1 MNKNAILQRNNVKV
15 FGSGDQTLVFAHG
28 FGCDQTMWRFVTD
41 TMQHDYTIVTF
52 DYVGS
57 GQSDLTAFTS
67 HRYGTLDGYAQ
78 DINEILEA
86 LDLKNI
92 TLIGH
97 SVSSII
103 GMLAAIKAPDRV
115 RQLVMVCPSPY
126 YMNDLPEYEGGF
138 ERSDLE
144 ELIDLMD
151 KNYIGWANYLAPLVM
166 GGRADQHF
174 VEELSTSFC
183 STDPLVAKTFARATF
198 FSDYR
203 SVLPNCNIPT
213 LVLQSHI
220 DSLAS
225 VKVGQYVCDHLPKGQ
240 LSILETEGHCIH
252 MTDHDKVETEIRAFI
267 HADMNAQTKPGAAI
281 G

>member
-1 MNKNAILQRNNVKV
+1 MNSNTIHQRNNVNV
-15 FGSGDQTLVFAHG
+15 FGHGSRTLMFAHG

-41 TMQHDYTIVTF
+41 ALQDEYTIVTF

-57 GQSDLTAFTS
+57 GQSDLKAFSTR
-67 HRYGTLDGYAQ
+67 RYGTLDGYAQ
-78 DINEILEA
+78 DINDIMDALNLEGV
-86 LDLKNI
+86 

-103 GMLAAIKAPDRV
+103 AMLAAIQAPERV
-115 RQLVMVCPSPY
+115 SRLVMVCPSPY
-126 YMNDLPEYEGGF
+126 YLNDLPDYEGGF

-144 ELIDLMD
+144 ELLDLMD

-166 GGRADQHF
+166 GSRADTEF
-174 VEELSTSFC
+174 VDELSGSFC

-203 SVLPNCNIPT
+203 SVLPNCSIPT
-213 LVLQSHI
+213 LVLQSKI

-225 VKVGQYVCDHLPKGQ
+225 VKVGQYVHDHLPDAR
-240 LSILETEGHCIH
+240 LSILDTEGHCIH
-252 MTDHDKVETEIRAFI
+252 MTDHEKVEDEIRAFLT
-267 HADMNAQTKPGAAI
+267 A
-281 G
+281 